1 MENIDEFYK
10 TIGKNIKKVRLNA
23 HETQEEFAEKIGISF
38 NYVGMIERGLRVPK
52 LETFIKIAN
61 VLGVTPDYLLADY
74 ITAKED
80 KQNAELNERIE
91 RLSESDRKH
100 ILEVIDLLIK
110 QTGNE

>member
-1 MENIDEFYK
+1 MLNSS
-10 TIGKNIKKVRLNA
+10 IGTKIQNRRRALKM
-23 HETQEEFAEKIGISF
+23 TQEEFAEKIGISF
-38 NYVGMIERGLRVPK
+38 KYVGMIERGLRIPK

>member
-1 MENIDEFYK
+1 
-10 TIGKNIKKVRLNA
+10 
-23 HETQEEFAEKIGISF
+23 
-38 NYVGMIERGLRVPK
+38 MIERGLRVPK

-74 ITAKED
+74 ITVKED

>member
-1 MENIDEFYK
+1 MLNSS
-10 TIGKNIKKVRLNA
+10 IGTKIQNRRRALKM
-23 HETQEEFAEKIGISF
+23 TQEEFAEKIGIIF

-80 KQNAELNERIE
+80 KQNEELNERIE

>member
-1 MENIDEFYK
+1 M
-10 TIGKNIKKVRLNA
+10 
-23 HETQEEFAEKIGISF
+23 TQEEFAEKIGISF

-61 VLGVTPDYLLADY
+61 VLGVTSDYLLADY

-110 QTGNE
+110 QTGNEQYMRKNPSDDSEGLSFCSKSTKK

>member
-1 MENIDEFYK
+1 MLNSS
-10 TIGKNIKKVRLNA
+10 IGTKIQNRRRALKM
-23 HETQEEFAEKIGISF
+23 TQEEFAEKIGISL
-38 NYVGMIERGLRVPK
+38 NYVGMIERGLRIPK

-61 VLGVTPDYLLADY
+61 VLGVTSDYLLADY

>member
-1 MENIDEFYK
+1 M
-10 TIGKNIKKVRLNA
+10 
-23 HETQEEFAEKIGISF
+23 TQEEFAEKIGIIF